1 MLNTPT
7 SLSFLYSE
15 SLLWIWLFDKL
26 MSSPG
31 MVSSDMGLEAA
42 KGFGMSIEEIGAIT
56 PSESAKSLLTVID
69 AAKKDSHGGKF
80 WNYTGEELKW

>member
-1 MLNTPT
+1 
-7 SLSFLYSE
+7 
-15 SLLWIWLFDKL
+15 

-56 PSESAKSLLTVID
+56 PSESAKSLLAVID

-80 WNYTGEELKW
+80 WSYTGEELKW